1 MKVHI
6 NSLFEM
12 MSRFQQETRA
22 KNTLLIIVGYSF
34 GDAHINAM
42 IYEAL
47 NVNSSI
53 TVIFVAP
60 DAYDEN
66 KYERLKEVINQT
78 GNIILT
84 SQTFNEFVESYP
96 YSEIYSQVEKEVIMS
111 KINPF
116 DNNHFIGYISFVSPQ
131 FAKVHFPSST
141 LLNKTIFS
149 GEEFNGGL
157 VGNFVTIEAENSG
170 FIGKISEIDLPE
182 KKD

>member
-1 MKVHI
+1 MQDDRI
-6 NSLFEM
+6 IIGEGLNDSLMIYPSSNKYESSYQQPFFEM

-96 YSEIYSQVEKEVIMS
+96 YSEIYSQVEKG
-111 KINPF
+111 
-116 DNNHFIGYISFVSPQ
+116 GYY
-131 FAKVHFPSST
+131 
-141 LLNKTIFS
+141 
-149 GEEFNGGL
+149 E
-157 VGNFVTIEAENSG
+157 
-170 FIGKISEIDLPE
+170 
-182 KKD
+182 

>member
-96 YSEIYSQVEKEVIMS
+96 YSEIYSQVEKG
-111 KINPF
+111 
-116 DNNHFIGYISFVSPQ
+116 GYY
-131 FAKVHFPSST
+131 
-141 LLNKTIFS
+141 
-149 GEEFNGGL
+149 E
-157 VGNFVTIEAENSG
+157 
-170 FIGKISEIDLPE
+170 
-182 KKD
+182 